1 MTALAVTLALLAAL
15 AGLPL
20 FIVLGSLTVFGFV
33 ALDAEPSLLFIE
45 MARLATQ
52 ETLVAVPIFTFA
64 GYVLAESR
72 APDRVVRVARATL
85 GWLPGGI
92 ALVSV
97 GACALFTAFTGASGV
112 TIIALGGL
120 LYPVLQKEG
129 LPERFS
135 LGLLTSGGSLGL
147 LFPPSLPVILYAVVA
162 GVNYEAL
169 FRAALLPGLLLIGVL
184 GAYAAWVAQRSR
196 ARRQDFDF
204 GELAAASWEA
214 RWDLPIPVAV
224 IAGIYGGVLLVDE
237 AAVFTA
243 LAVLG
248 VNVFVHRDLRPRD
261 VLRVGAESAV
271 LVGAILLI
279 FGVALGLTNVL
290 VLAFVPDLILEW
302 MQSMVSSRW
311 TFLLGLNLFLLAV
324 GCLLDVFSAIIVV
337 VPLLLPLVEA
347 YGVDPLHLGV
357 IFLTNLEIGYM
368 TPPVGMN
375 LFLSAF
381 RFEKPLPEVYRASL
395 PFIALLLGALAVITF
410 VPALS
415 V

>member
-1 MTALAVTLALLAAL
+1 VSALAGALALLAAL

-20 FIVLGSLTVFGFV
+20 FLVLGGLTVFGFI
-33 ALDAEPSLLFIE
+33 ALDADPSLLFIE

-72 APDRVVRVARATL
+72 APERVVRVARALL

-120 LYPVLQKEG
+120 LYPVLLDEG

-135 LGLLTSGGSLGL
+135 LGLITSGGSLGL

-162 GVNYEAL
+162 GVDYEAL
-169 FRAALLPGLLLIGVL
+169 FRAALLPGLFLLAVL
-184 GAYAAWVAQRSR
+184 GVYAAWVAQRSG
-196 ARRQDFDF
+196 ARRQGFDLR
-204 GELAAASWEA
+204 ELAAASWAA
-214 RWDLPIPVAV
+214 RWDLPIPLVV

-243 LAVLG
+243 IAVLL
-248 VNVFVHRDLRPRD
+248 VNVLVHRDLRPRD
-261 VLRVGAESAV
+261 VLRVGADSAV

-290 VLAFVPDLILEW
+290 VLAFVPDLVLEW
-302 MQSMVSSRW
+302 MQSLVSSRW
-311 TFLLGLNLFLLAV
+311 TFLLGLNVFLLGV

-337 VPLLLPLVEA
+337 VPLLLPLIEA
-347 YGVDPLHLGV
+347 YGVHPLHLGV

-381 RFEKPLPEVYRASL
+381 RFEKPLPEIYWASL

>member
-1 MTALAVTLALLAAL
+1 MMALTGGLALVAAL

-20 FIVLGSLTVFGFV
+20 FLVIGGLTIVGFLV
-33 ALDAEPSLLFIE
+33 LDAEPALLFIE
-45 MARLATQ
+45 MARLSTQ

-64 GYVLAESR
+64 GYVLAESK
-72 APDRVVRVARATL
+72 APARVVRVARAAL
-85 GWLPGGI
+85 GWLPGGV
-92 ALVSV
+92 AFVSV

-120 LYPVLQKEG
+120 LYPVLLDEG

-169 FRAALLPGLLLIGVL
+169 FRAALLPGLLLLAVL
-184 GAYAAWVAQRSR
+184 GMYAAWVAARSG
-196 ARRQDFDF
+196 ARRQPFS
-204 GELAAASWEA
+204 GTELLQAGASASW
-214 RWDLPIPVAV
+214 DLSIPGIVV
-224 IAGIYGGVLLVDE
+224 AGIYGGVMLVDE

-243 LAVLG
+243 LAVVV
-248 VNVFVHRDLRPRD
+248 VNVFIHRDLSPRD
-261 VLRVGAESAV
+261 VLRVGADSAV

-302 MQSMVSSRW
+302 LQSVVSSRW
-311 TFLLGLNLFLLAV
+311 AFLLGLNLFLLAV

-337 VPLLLPLVEA
+337 VPLLLPLLEA
-347 YGVDPLHLGV
+347 YQVHPLHLGV
-357 IFLTNLEIGYM
+357 VFLTNLEIGYV

-381 RFEKPLPEVYRASL
+381 RFEKPLPEVYRATL